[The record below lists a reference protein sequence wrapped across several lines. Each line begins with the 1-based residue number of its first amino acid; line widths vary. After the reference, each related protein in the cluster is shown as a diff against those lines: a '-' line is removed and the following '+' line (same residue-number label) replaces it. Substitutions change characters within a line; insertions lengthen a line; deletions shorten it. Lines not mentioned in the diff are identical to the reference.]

1 VKRDT
6 QRFQRPPALSTS
18 GVENTISAP
27 QTAPQA
33 SYDHHFADVGVDA
46 PRADGG
52 ATSSNLTVQRCACK
66 DKEEKKRVHRK
77 EAGAGDVS
85 LEAAMP
91 HVEGVLSQSGTPL
104 EASVRSEMERGF
116 GYDFGAV
123 RVYDDA
129 RASRSADALNA
140 HAYTVG
146 ERVVFADGQY
156 APESETGQALLAH
169 ELAHV
174 VQQGM
179 GWTASQSGL
188 DGGSTDP
195 LEIAADRMAHDA
207 LNAPATPT
215 RASIAATSSRS
226 SPVSTEVASVQR
238 QSRFEPYQTPGTV
251 AGHTAGDDYQGPNGI
266 VTQQG
271 ANSANLGGSTWL
283 GGLTSYGCYCG
294 PGGDA
299 TGSRCGEGAPAIDEI
314 DEQCRQHD
322 ANYGSRGVSSVVT
335 DPATQVSMFS
345 GAGFLRT
352 EDADRRL
359 ADSTDRAMRENPGA
373 FSPTARL
380 FGQGITGVF
389 GARANASHAY
399 NWGASRYGEAEAGL
413 SGAYDDATS
422 WMGNRAGEASSGVSD
437 FMDSASNWDS
447 AGDVVSGLGGGAG
460 RALGWMGNTAGEAL
474 SGGSAALGS
483 GLDWAINTG
492 SEAASGLG
500 TAAYNAANWGV
511 DTAGAVGDVV
521 VDQASQLGSRAWDA
535 ISNFSLSD
543 AGIGQPLTSPALGGL
558 LEEWF

>member
-1 VKRDT
+1 VKRDA
-6 QRFQRPPALSTS
+6 QRVPRQSSFSTS
-18 GVENTISAP
+18 SLDAPLSSAG
-27 QTAPQA
+27 QAVTA
-33 SYDHHFADVGVDA
+33 SYNHHFADVGVNA
-46 PRADGG
+46 ARSETP

-77 EAGAGDVS
+77 ESSAAEVS
-85 LEAAMP
+85 LEAALP
-91 HVEGVLSQSGTPL
+91 EVEGVLNQSGAPL

-140 HAYTVG
+140 RAFTVG
-146 ERVVFADGQY
+146 ESVVFADGEY
-156 APESETGQALLAH
+156 APGSQAGQALLAH

-179 GWTASQSGL
+179 GWTAAKPGL
-188 DGGSTDP
+188 DTGSSDP
-195 LEIAADRMAHDA
+195 FEIAADRMAHDA
-207 LNAPATPT
+207 LHQSAPNPRVPSGSA
-215 RASIAATSSRS
+215 S
-226 SPVSTEVASVQR
+226 SPVSAEVGSVQR
-238 QSRFEPYQTPGTV
+238 QSRFEPYQAPGTV
-251 AGHTAGDDYQGPNGI
+251 AGHTAGNDYQGPNGI
-266 VTQQG
+266 VTRQG
-271 ANSANLGGSTWL
+271 DHSANLGGSTWL

-294 PGGDA
+294 PGGDE
-299 TGSRCGEGAPAIDEI
+299 TGSRCGAGAPAIDEI

-359 ADSTDRAMRENPGA
+359 ADATDRAMRDNPGA

-413 SGAYDDATS
+413 TGAYDDATS
-422 WMGNRAGEASSGVSD
+422 WMGNRANEASSGVSD
-437 FMDSASNWDS
+437 FLDSASSWDS
-447 AGDVVSGLGGGAG
+447 AGEVVSGLGGGAG

-535 ISNFSLSD
+535 VSNFSLSD